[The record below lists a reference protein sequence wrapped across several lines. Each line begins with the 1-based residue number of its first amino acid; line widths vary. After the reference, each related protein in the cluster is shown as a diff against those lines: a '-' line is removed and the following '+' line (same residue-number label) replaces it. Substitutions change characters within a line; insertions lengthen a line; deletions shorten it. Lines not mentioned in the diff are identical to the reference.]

1 MDKNAF
7 YKYVES
13 RGQSGYGAA
22 LLVKEPSETK
32 YSLLIASTSV
42 PSVQGS
48 NDSFEFDLLNS
59 PSKGKI
65 MGKSTLDDKE
75 VEFLLHRDNVY
86 RLEKLKGQTLDFMYF
101 TPDFMGWHFTGT
113 ISYRPNDAGADVLMG
128 TYVISP
134 MSADESPIIDAS
146 SMVKETLCF
155 ANAIPENVKSGTSV
169 DFSVVQNV
177 ALVFTVFKYNS
188 QNNSWVGSGETDFTA
203 AGNVIT
209 FSTTG
214 LFAIKAIESGNV
226 SNFAPWTT
234 TIRVVSA
241 T

>member
-22 LLVKEPSETK
+22 LLVKEPSEIK

-113 ISYRPNDAGADVLMG
+113 IKYRPNDAGADVLMG

-134 MSADESPIIDAS
+134 MSADESPIMDAS

-155 ANAIPENVKSGTSV
+155 KNAIPESVNTSTSIDVSVIQNATASYVVK
-169 DFSVVQNV
+169 
-177 ALVFTVFKYNS
+177 KYN
-188 QNNSWVGSGETDFTA
+188 A
-203 AGNVIT
+203 
-209 FSTTG
+209 TTG
-214 LFAIKAIESGNV
+214 AWDTESDITV
-226 SNFAPWTT
+226 SNGSVSFLNPGLYAVTASADNYAPWTT
-234 TIRVVSA
+234 TVRVVSA